1 MKKTTRITYIT
12 QRVLMGIV
20 LVVSI
25 VGLILNEDQSVR
37 GEYIF
42 NIGQCVTFLIVS
54 FLPNFFKKYK
64 LDIPDFIYVIFILFC
79 MAHFFC
85 GEILGFFVKVSW
97 WDSALHTFSGCLIAL
112 LSFSLINLLNKTNGK
127 DFKLNIWFA
136 SIFAFTMTLAVG
148 AVWEIIEYLSDI
160 WFNSNMQRA
169 YVSTMSGRGEPLVG
183 TAALAD
189 TMKDLILD
197 AIGGLAVCII
207 CGICVKFNKLKIEDL
222 SIIKKADVKYKPA
235 NVSDGSSEDEK
246 IEVSDSPNKD
256 EETKVNEPVE
266 NQHKKKKPKQKA

>member
-1 MKKTTRITYIT
+1 MRKFTRITYIT

-20 LVVSI
+20 LTLSI
-25 VGLILNEDQSVR
+25 IGICLNDDQSVR
-37 GEYIF
+37 AEYAF
-42 NIGQCVTFLIVS
+42 NAGQCVLFLIVS
-54 FLPNFFKKYK
+54 CLPNFLRRYK
-64 LDIPDFIYVIFILFC
+64 LDIPDFIYIIFIFFC

-160 WFNSNMQRA
+160 WFGTNMQRA
-169 YVSTMSGRGEPLVG
+169 FVSTMSGRGSALVG

-197 AIGGLAVCII
+197 AIGGIFVCVV
-207 CGICVKFNKLKIEDL
+207 CGVCVKLNKIKIEDI
-222 SIIKKADVKYKPA
+222 SVIKKSDSKYKPA
-235 NVSDGSSEDEK
+235 SLRCKN
-246 IEVSDSPNKD
+246 N
-256 EETKVNEPVE
+256 
-266 NQHKKKKPKQKA
+266 KPKKNNTPKNIKA

>member
-1 MKKTTRITYIT
+1 MKKPARITYIT

-20 LVVSI
+20 LAVSI

-235 NVSDGSSEDEK
+235 NVSDSSSEDEK

-256 EETKVNEPVE
+256 EETKVSEPVE

>member
-1 MKKTTRITYIT
+1 MKKPARITYIT

-20 LVVSI
+20 LAVSI
-25 VGLILNEDQSVR
+25 VGLILNEDQSIR
-37 GEYIF
+37 AEYSF
-42 NIGQCVTFLIVS
+42 NIGQCVIFLLVS
-54 FLPNFFKKYK
+54 FLPNFFRKYK

-256 EETKVNEPVE
+256 EETKVSEPVE
-266 NQHKKKKPKQKA
+266 NQQKKKKPKQKA

>member
-1 MKKTTRITYIT
+1 MKKPARITYIT

-20 LVVSI
+20 LAVSI
-25 VGLILNEDQSVR
+25 VGLILNEDQSIR
-37 GEYIF
+37 AEYSF
-42 NIGQCVTFLIVS
+42 NIGQCVIFLLVS
-54 FLPNFFKKYK
+54 FLPNFFRKYK

-246 IEVSDSPNKD
+246 IEVSDSPSKD
-256 EETKVNEPVE
+256 EETKVSEPVE
-266 NQHKKKKPKQKA
+266 NQQKKKRPKQKA

>member
-1 MKKTTRITYIT
+1 MKKPARITYIT

-20 LVVSI
+20 LAVSI
-25 VGLILNEDQSVR
+25 VGLILNEDQSIR
-37 GEYIF
+37 AEYSF
-42 NIGQCVTFLIVS
+42 NIGQCVIFLLVS
-54 FLPNFFKKYK
+54 FLPNFFRKYK

-235 NVSDGSSEDEK
+235 NVSDGLSEDEK
-246 IEVSDSPNKD
+246 IEVSDSPSKD
-256 EETKVNEPVE
+256 EETKVSEPVE

>member
-1 MKKTTRITYIT
+1 MKKPARITYIT
-12 QRVLMGIV
+12 PRVLMGIV
-20 LVVSI
+20 LAVSI
-25 VGLILNEDQSVR
+25 VGLILNEDQSIR
-37 GEYIF
+37 AEYSF
-42 NIGQCVTFLIVS
+42 NIGQCVIFLLVS
-54 FLPNFFKKYK
+54 FLPNFFRKYK

-235 NVSDGSSEDEK
+235 NVSDGLSEDEK
-246 IEVSDSPNKD
+246 IEVSDSPSKD
-256 EETKVNEPVE
+256 EETKVSEPVE

>member
-1 MKKTTRITYIT
+1 MKKPARITYIT

-20 LVVSI
+20 LAVSI

-42 NIGQCVTFLIVS
+42 NIGQCVTFLLVS
-54 FLPNFFKKYK
+54 FLPNFFRKYK

-246 IEVSDSPNKD
+246 IEVSDNPSKD
-256 EETKVNEPVE
+256 KETKVSEPVE
-266 NQHKKKKPKQKA
+266 NQQKKKKPKQKA

>member
-1 MKKTTRITYIT
+1 MKKPARITYIT

-20 LVVSI
+20 LAVSI
-25 VGLILNEDQSVR
+25 VGLILNEDQSIR
-37 GEYIF
+37 AEYSF
-42 NIGQCVTFLIVS
+42 NIGQCVIFLLVS
-54 FLPNFFKKYK
+54 FLPNFFRKYK

-197 AIGGLAVCII
+197 SIGALVVAIISYLDL
-207 CGICVKFNKLKIEDL
+207 KNKKEHGTIKWFIEKKKELPIVIEDRL
-222 SIIKKADVKYKPA
+222 QVL
-235 NVSDGSSEDEK
+235 N
-246 IEVSDSPNKD
+246 
-256 EETKVNEPVE
+256 VE
-266 NQHKKKKPKQKA
+266 NEEKY